1 MALRF
6 LVPLLLILVGIAWGT
21 TPLLHELM
29 QRWFRT
35 DVEMRSQLVFDAV
48 QDTVVSLAED
58 SAGPRIDVVF
68 QRIAQDER
76 LLAVGLCAPDGRLIH
91 RSATWP
97 LSLGCPL
104 RPADAA
110 AAAPV
115 FKVEP
120 LNAGTVLTAAF
131 ALNDKDT
138 RLGDLVIV
146 HDLSFI
152 ERRSTNVERYLT
164 VFLAALGLLI
174 AAFTVIVARF
184 TLRGWVRAVRQGLI
198 PSGTR
203 GAPER
208 APEPEIAR
216 LVSEMRE
223 MLRDLDVPR
232 GISEA
237 IRVDW
242 TPETLRTLLKSELP
256 GTEVMVVSNR
266 EPYIHNRDGDTIL
279 VQRPASGLVTAL
291 EPITRAC
298 GGTWIAHG
306 SGSADAETV
315 DWQGHIQV
323 PPEAPAYTLRRI
335 WLSDEEQEGYY
346 YGLAN
351 EGLWPLCHIV
361 FVRPIFRD
369 SDWEQYVVVNRK
381 FADAV
386 VDEAK
391 SPNPLVLVQ
400 DYHFALLPQMVRER
414 LPGATIITFWHIPW
428 PNPEVFGICPWREE
442 ILQGLLGSSIM
453 GFHTQFHCLNFLD
466 SVDRFLECRIDREH
480 STARTAG
487 RATLVR
493 PYPISIEWPP
503 TALLGQPPMAECRVK
518 VRRDYDLGPD
528 VLLAVGVERFDYTKG
543 IADRFRAV
551 ENLLAN
557 HPEWIGR
564 FTLLQ
569 IAAPTRS
576 ALPAYRQTHFEA
588 EAVATKVNQRFGR
601 PGWRPIA
608 LVARHHEPEQVFTLF
623 RAADI
628 CLVSSLHDGMNLV
641 AKEFVAA
648 RDDDDGVL
656 VLSSFAGVSRELLEA
671 LIVNPYDS
679 GAMGEAIHRALL
691 MPREQ
696 RRERMHLMRALVSE
710 HNIYFWAGRMLLQAA
725 RLRKRQRIEE
735 QIVQV
740 SAPLGWRWRRNYR

>member
-1 MALRF
+1 MRMALRF
-6 LVPLLLILVGIAWGT
+6 IVPLLLVLAGIAWAT
-21 TPLLHELM
+21 TPILSDLI
-29 QRWFRT
+29 QRWFRA
-35 DVEMRSQLVFDAV
+35 DVELRAQLVFDSIN
-48 QDTVVSLAED
+48 DTVAREVKESD
-58 SAGPRIDVVF
+58 GPRIDLLF
-68 QRIAQDER
+68 QRITRDER
-76 LLAVGLCAPDGRLIH
+76 LLALGLCAPNGRLTH
-91 RSATWP
+91 RSPSWP
-97 LSLGCPL
+97 KTLGCPPRAL
-104 RPADAA
+104 RVPAFTVAA
-110 AAAPV
+110 RGD
-115 FKVEP
+115 
-120 LNAGTVLTAAF
+120 GTVLTAAF
-131 ALNDKDT
+131 PLGEDGND
-138 RLGDLVIV
+138 LGDLVIV
-146 HDLSFI
+146 HDLSFS
-152 ERRSTNVERYLT
+152 ERRGATLERYLT
-164 VFLAALGLLI
+164 VFLALLGVLI
-174 AAFTVIVARF
+174 AGVTVAVALVMR
-184 TLRGWVRAVRQGLI
+184 RNWVQAVRKGLA
-198 PSGTR
+198 PVVAGD
-203 GAPER
+203 APER
-208 APEPEIAR
+208 TPEPAIAG
-216 LVSEMRE
+216 LVAEMRE

-242 TPETLRTLLKSELP
+242 NPDTLQNLLKSELP
-256 GTEVMVVSNR
+256 GAEVIVVSNR
-266 EPYIHNRDGDTIL
+266 EPYIHNREGDTIH

-315 DWQGHIQV
+315 DRQDHIQV
-323 PPEAPAYTLRRI
+323 PPEAPAYTLRRV

-361 FVRPIFRD
+361 FVRPTFRA
-369 SDWEQYVVVNRK
+369 SDWEQYVAVNRK
-381 FADAV
+381 FAEAV
-386 VDEAK
+386 VAEAK

-442 ILQGLLGSSIM
+442 ILQGLLGSTIL

-466 SVDRFLECRIDREH
+466 SVDRFLECRIDREQ
-480 STARTAG
+480 STARTGG
-487 RATLVR
+487 RTTLVR

-503 TALLGQPPMAECRVK
+503 SALVGQPSVPECRAK
-518 VRRDYDLGPD
+518 VRRDYELDPN

-551 ENLLAN
+551 ENLLEH

-576 ALPAYRQTHFEA
+576 SLPAYRQTQAEA
-588 EAVATKVNQRFGR
+588 EAVATGVNQRFGR
-601 PGWRPIA
+601 PGWWPIA

-623 RAADI
+623 RAADL

-679 GAMGEAIHRALL
+679 SAMGEAMHRALL

-696 RRERMHLMRALVSE
+696 RRDRMHLMRALVAE
-710 HNIYFWAGRMLLQAA
+710 HNIYFWAGRMLLEAA
-725 RLRKRQRIEE
+725 RLRKRQRIQD

-740 SAPLGWRWRRNYR
+740 TAPFTWRRGGGSR